1 MSRKKVLLIG
11 SGILMATAGMAAN
24 TPMIENVDLGNSF
37 DHKRQSF
44 EANEIQVTNDIFTPS
59 ELNCAYGG
67 GNFSQQRPPLQ
78 TKAQKRKY
86 RRKAKRAQ
94 RKK

>member
-1 MSRKKVLLIG
+1 
-11 SGILMATAGMAAN
+11 MATAGMAAN

-44 EANEIQVTNDIFTPS
+44 EVNEIEVTKDIFTPS
-59 ELNCAYGG
+59 ELNCAYSGAS
-67 GNFSQQRPPLQ
+67 FLRATPTIK
-78 TKAQKRKY
+78 TKAQKRKN
-86 RRKAKRAQ
+86 RRKAKRDQ